1 MITLRLFLLFTGTL
15 VKIII
20 NADNKERT
28 WSDANSE
35 CNLLGSH
42 ESGIFSE
49 ISAIYQDQV
58 PTDGKMY
65 WIAAIKKT
73 TIPFRFNK
81 CRSSVDV
88 NTGIFNIQGTRRPVY
103 DCFNNCSGD
112 FFALSSSKCAC
123 TLISIGKTE
132 VCNYKLFEGTKMDF
146 YSESNYL
153 EYRKGSV
160 QGMSY
165 S

>member
-112 FFALSSSKCAC
+112 FFALSLLVARIRLTQPFLSQVIYIL
-123 TLISIGKTE
+123 TLLYPPLEKWE
-132 VCNYKLFEGTKMDF
+132 VIEMCLHTNI
-146 YSESNYL
+146 
-153 EYRKGSV
+153 YRKN
-160 QGMSY
+160 
-165 S
+165 